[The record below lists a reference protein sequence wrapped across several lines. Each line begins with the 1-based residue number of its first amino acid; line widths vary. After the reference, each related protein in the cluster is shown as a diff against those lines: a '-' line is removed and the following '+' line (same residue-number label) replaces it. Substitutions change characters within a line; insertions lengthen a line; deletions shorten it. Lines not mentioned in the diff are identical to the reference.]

1 MPFTH
6 PPHRGRMED
15 RSTTV
20 REARRRFF
28 AASGFAPDGGYDD
41 EWADAELGPFA
52 YRVPNLAAR
61 AAALRVHDLHHL
73 VTGYPT
79 DWKGEAQI
87 SAWELGSGWGRYPYA
102 WIIAIFGLLTGVLAM
117 PGATLR
123 AFARGR
129 RSRGNLYGFGSI
141 DEWLDR
147 PLSELEAALG
157 VPRHP
162 GRAHAA
168 DLVRFALLGTASVLF
183 GALALPALGALWV
196 MGVARAWTLRDRS
209 GCVLHAGLS

>member
-52 YRVPNLAAR
+52 YRVPNLPAR

-141 DEWLDR
+141 DGWLDR
-147 PLSELEAALG
+147 PLSELDAALE
-157 VPRHP
+157 VPR
-162 GRAHAA
+162 RAPAVRPADIARFGLLAA
-168 DLVRFALLGTASVLF
+168 ASLLF
-183 GALALPALGALWV
+183 GALVLPVLALLWV
-196 MGVARAWTLRDRS
+196 MGVGRAWAACDWESCTLR
-209 GCVLHAGLS
+209 AGLS